1 MHQQGA
7 QAIAKGLRVH
17 TSITDLSLADNP
29 LRTEGLE
36 HICQAL
42 AGLSALSPFL
52 PVPPCS
58 LIHVLPDATLLPCL
72 SALSLVLARK
82 PCVRVRVQMAAV
94 RCSR

>member
-1 MHQQGA
+1 MCTLA
-7 QAIAKGLRVH
+7 LRISRSL
-17 TSITDLSLADNP
+17 TTPCAPKDLSISVKHWLVS
-29 LRTEGLE
+29 
-36 HICQAL
+36 Q
-42 AGLSALSPFL
+42 LSPFL

-72 SALSLVLARK
+72 PALSLVLARK